1 MGNAGV
7 PIMVVVQKCILTS
20 AANSTRKQLL
30 VYNTHTHT
38 KKKASHSR
46 GRTAGG
52 DGQSVSRFGEI

>member
-30 VYNTHTHT
+30 VYNKHTHT
-38 KKKASHSR
+38 
-46 GRTAGG
+46 RTAGG
-52 DGQSVSRFGEI
+52 DGRSFSRFGEI

>member
-30 VYNTHTHT
+30 VYNKHTHTHT
-38 KKKASHSR
+38 
-46 GRTAGG
+46 RTAGG
-52 DGQSVSRFGEI
+52 DGRSFSRFGEI